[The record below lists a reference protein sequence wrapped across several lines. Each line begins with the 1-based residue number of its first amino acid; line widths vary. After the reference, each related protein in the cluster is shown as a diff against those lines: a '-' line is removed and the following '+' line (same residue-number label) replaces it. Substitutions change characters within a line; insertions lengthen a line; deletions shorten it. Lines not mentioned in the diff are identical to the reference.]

1 MPFIVPKM
9 TVLPAATVVDNVD
22 VGTISVPLPLLLMA
36 TVPTDVPLI
45 DRATLV
51 PSSSVSPVTLITDS
65 DVPSKLP
72 VWKVTVAV
80 SPLESLTVAVNSLEE
95 ESS

>member
-1 MPFIVPKM
+1 MVAAANVPLSVPRV
-9 TVLPAATVVDNVD
+9 TVVPAATVADSVD

-45 DRATLV
+45 DNATLV
-51 PSSSVSPVTLITDS
+51 PSASVSPVTLMTVS

-72 VWKVTVAV
+72 V
-80 SPLESLTVAVNSLEE
+80 
-95 ESS
+95 